1 MVSEQSGTVLVRLP
15 GSSRFEPL
23 DAAQGIPVGST
34 VDARKGVVVL
44 TSIPKAG
51 GTPETAQVLGR
62 HLPRHAVAAGSPR

>member
-1 MVSEQSGTVLVRLP
+1 MLVRLP
-15 GSSRFEPL
+15 GSSRFVAL

-51 GTPETAQVLGR
+51 AAPETARFWDGIFR
-62 HLPRHAVAAGSPR
+62 ISSPAGSPR